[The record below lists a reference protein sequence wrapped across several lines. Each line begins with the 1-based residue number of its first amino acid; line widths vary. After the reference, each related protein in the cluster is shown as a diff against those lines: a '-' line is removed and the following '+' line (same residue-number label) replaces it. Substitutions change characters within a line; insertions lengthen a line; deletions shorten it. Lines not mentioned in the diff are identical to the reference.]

1 MYSGFAAIQILD
13 KIYNDANIFLDR
25 KHDKYLELRRL
36 RMSSVKRPKSII
48 AELSAKGS
56 EPNAT
61 LKALLN
67 EAAKIQ

>member
-13 KIYNDANIFLDR
+13 KIYNDASIFLDR

-36 RMSSVKRPKSII
+36 RLSSVKRPKSII
-48 AELSAKGS
+48 AESSAEGP